1 MWCYIKPEVDLSQ
14 KLFCNF
20 FNILG
25 TYSSYDRAIALQR
38 LQSAGAVLTTT
49 ESAIFEMIQTAEFDK
64 FKVIS
69 KLLKESNI
77 DNSNNEKFDNIKW

>member
-1 MWCYIKPEVDLSQ
+1 
-14 KLFCNF
+14 
-20 FNILG
+20 
-25 TYSSYDRAIALQR
+25 